1 MENSL
6 TPMQQFALDFVS
18 KQKESVNPGYLA
30 TVWYFHKTGRYPPAA
45 SRDRFGLTSAAYK
58 TLRKLAKMG
67 LINQEHSSTSGG
79 YRLEHFST
87 KK

>member
-1 MENSL
+1 MGKQL
-6 TPMQQFALDFVS
+6 TPMQQFALEFIS
-18 KQKESVNPGYLA
+18 KQKVSINPGYLA
-30 TVWYFHKTGRYPPAA
+30 TEWYFHKNGRYPPAA

-67 LINQEHSSTSGG
+67 LINQELSSTSGG
-79 YRLEHFST
+79 YRLEHFSS